1 MRTHIRQAA
10 SESRCAKYFKTQ
22 QRAVINPHDK
32 YVYNSRW
39 YMDTWILVYII
50 MGDKGADIPCAVAT
64 VTNNIIPT
72 GVQRRRRRG
81 ITRPYTYLFI
91 SMGILYRCQE
101 KKNSYTGQIP
111 LHSLARISSYNRT
124 FYIIRIYNNNI
135 LMYILIIILY
145 YVTPRRRTDGT
156 AQHLVETKRAR
167 ILLCFNAFFHRRRR
181 IIANMRTYNL
191 PVPIHIYL
199 LYADPTNKTVC
210 LLFLCSETNCR
221 AEHTHTHTHAHIHN
235 TQNITRLVGV

>member
-1 MRTHIRQAA
+1 
-10 SESRCAKYFKTQ
+10 
-22 QRAVINPHDK
+22 
-32 YVYNSRW
+32 
-39 YMDTWILVYII
+39 MDTWILVYII

-64 VTNNIIPT
+64 MTNNIIPT
-72 GVQRRRRRG
+72 GVRRRRRRG

-111 LHSLARISSYNRT
+111 RNSLDRISAHTIMR
-124 FYIIRIYNNNI
+124 YILLYAYITIII

-145 YVTPRRRTDGT
+145 YRGGSARRMDGT

-167 ILLCFNAFFHRRRR
+167 MLLCFNAFFHRRRR
-181 IIANMRTYNL
+181 IIANMRT

-210 LLFLCSETNCR
+210 LLFLCSKTNCR
-221 AEHTHTHTHAHIHN
+221 AEHTHTLTQHTQHN
-235 TQNITRLVGV
+235 AFSGRIII